1 MSDVSQLGT
10 LIKEWMSLEE
20 DIRTLGAEVR
30 EKRRHVKA
38 TRAMISSI
46 MRGAKVGQL
55 NISAGQVQH
64 RVTTKKQAMSKK
76 YIVGALTMFF
86 NGDETM
92 AAKCAKFLE
101 DNRPLKEVESLKLEP
116 SAAGGGGPMSP

>member
-1 MSDVSQLGT
+1 MADTAQLAT

-20 DIRTLGAEVR
+20 DLRTLGAEVR
-30 EKRRHVKA
+30 EKRRHIKA
-38 TRAMISSI
+38 TRAMIGSI
-46 MRGAKVGQL
+46 MRGANVGQL

-76 YIVGALTMFF
+76 YIIGALTSFF
-86 NGDETM
+86 NGDEAM

-101 DNRPLKEVESLKLEP
+101 DNRPVKEVESLKLEP
-116 SAAGGGGPMSP
+116 NGGPLSP